1 MFNYVTT
8 IFIFF
13 EDLPLLAVIIV
24 LPFAFAETFPVLET
38 VATLVLELFHVTVPV
53 PEVSVPR
60 ERVLPLGRLMVM

>member
-13 EDLPLLAVIIV
+13 DDLPLLAVIIV
-24 LPFAFAETFPVLET
+24 LPFALAVTFPVLET
-38 VATLVLELFHVTVPV
+38 VATLVLELFHVTVPEPV
-53 PEVSVPR
+53 VSVPR

>member
-24 LPFAFAETFPVLET
+24 LPFAFAVTFPVLET

-53 PEVSVPR
+53 PEVSVLR